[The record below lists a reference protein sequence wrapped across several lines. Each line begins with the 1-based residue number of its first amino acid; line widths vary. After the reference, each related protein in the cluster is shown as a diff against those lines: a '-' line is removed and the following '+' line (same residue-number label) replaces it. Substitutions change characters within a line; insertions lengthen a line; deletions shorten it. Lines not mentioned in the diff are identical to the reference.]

1 MFKTTFFRSTTV
13 ALTEPRPISS
23 SALHV
28 AVRSTRRSLNL
39 LAGIPAVIV
48 VQYQRK
54 VFYSTVT
61 TVVLLQLLA
70 VVHLVIIITS
80 WPLLN
85 VCVLNHVGAAKG
97 QNRFVVAGVDW
108 VSVCGESLCVTTC
121 TDLPA
126 SSSQLLCGSEDLL
139 HGSGDDASGLLVLR
153 SLHGVRLPTSC
164 LTVGEAAHVVAV
176 QRRLDQQG
184 DLLEDLVSA
193 AQSSSTRR
201 HEWSMSIERK
211 RKGVRG

>member
-1 MFKTTFFRSTTV
+1 MFKTTFFLSTTV

-61 TVVLLQLLA
+61 TVVLLELLA
-70 VVHLVIIITS
+70 VIHLVIIITS

-85 VCVLNHVGAAKG
+85 VCVLNHGGAAKG

-108 VSVCGESLCVTTC
+108 VSVCVGKACALRPALTSQPPVRSFSAALKICC
-121 TDLPA
+121 TALGMTPRA
-126 SSSQLLCGSEDLL
+126 SSYSAPSM
-139 HGSGDDASGLLVLR
+139 VY
-153 SLHGVRLPTSC
+153 VFPLP
-164 LTVGEAAHVVAV
+164 V
-176 QRRLDQQG
+176 
-184 DLLEDLVSA
+184 
-193 AQSSSTRR
+193 
-201 HEWSMSIERK
+201 WP
-211 RKGVRG
+211 